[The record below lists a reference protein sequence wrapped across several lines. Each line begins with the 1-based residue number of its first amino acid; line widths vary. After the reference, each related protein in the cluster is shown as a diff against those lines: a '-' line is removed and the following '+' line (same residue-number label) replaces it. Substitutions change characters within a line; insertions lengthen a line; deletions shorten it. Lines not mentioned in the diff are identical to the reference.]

1 MKLTDVFMGILAIN
15 SIRNFS
21 LISGVIVVCC
31 AVYAT
36 VRLIE
41 RRSKK

>member
-15 SIRNFS
+15 SVRSIS
-21 LISGVIVVCC
+21 LLSGIVVVCC

-36 VRLIE
+36 ARLME
-41 RRSKK
+41 RRTRK

>member
-21 LISGVIVVCC
+21 LVSGIVVVCC

-36 VRLIE
+36 ARLVE
-41 RRSKK
+41 RRTRK